1 MWATETG
8 ERYLA
13 AWAEIVAFGDD
24 ALMVI
29 NVVLPAVLGPLG
41 RRQQQRQ
48 NKIYIHTGSGVG
60 NERHSLN

>member
-1 MWATETG
+1 MWANETG

-13 AWAEIVAFGDD
+13 AGAEIVAFGDD

-41 RRQQQRQ
+41 RHQQQRQ
-48 NKIYIHTGSGVG
+48 NKMGNIYTYWFWCGKRAS
-60 NERHSLN
+60 